1 MSETHLLG
9 LTRNRLFEFD
19 NAVLFAGKFPEKPV
33 ESDCEK
39 AFRMLVEKEQI
50 LSGTVK
56 LNEDSSAELVIGSVE
71 PGIVFS
77 SENLNEIKNN
87 YSLNGLDFSKR
98 LFEITI
104 TADDYFVV
112 AGHTVVADVKSL
124 MRLASLFVGFYNRTN
139 LSVDASKVLTFPD
152 SASLP
157 LEIMSPLTDKLA
169 SELDDR
175 WSKVDSVFSVEDYKS
190 ARQKY
195 VKNRGAVEEKTYT
208 VVSDDFRKLVDFC
221 AENGID
227 FSSLVA
233 YGFYKSLCENVQVEK
248 KHRKLSLFVDRR
260 FFINGAEA
268 CNVGG
273 FDGAVSVSFNK
284 KEQKMNDVE
293 QLKAFHFSCYK
304 GATSCY
310 KSFYEESLLMKIS
323 PAYCDSAYMY
333 IAGQVNNK
341 CSKKLAENYSCKNTR
356 LCSFFGTDL
365 RQNYW
370 SSLSFFDEVLVYTP
384 FKSRYLSNLSLVVNN
399 GAYINFRYNAD
410 AITGDVASRV
420 GEQAVKLILSFVN

>member
-1 MSETHLLG
+1 MSENHILG

-33 ESDCEK
+33 EADCEK
-39 AFRMLVEKEQI
+39 AFKMLVEKEQI
-50 LSGTVK
+50 LSGIIK
-56 LNEDSSAELVIGSVE
+56 LNEDSSAELMLGSFKPE
-71 PGIVFS
+71 IVFS
-77 SENLNEIKNN
+77 SEILSEIKSG
-87 YSLNGLDFSKR
+87 YFLNGLDFSKR
-98 LFEITI
+98 LFEFIV
-104 TADDYFVV
+104 TADNFFVV
-112 AGHTVVADVKSL
+112 AGHTAVADVKSL
-124 MRLASLFVGFYNRTN
+124 MRLASSFVGFYNRTN
-139 LSVDASKVLTFPD
+139 LSVDASKILTFPD

-175 WSKVDSVFSVEDYKS
+175 WRKVNSVFGMEDYKS

-195 VKNRGAVEEKTYT
+195 MNNRGSVEEKTYT
-208 VVSDDFRKLVDFC
+208 VASGDFQKLVGFC
-221 AENGID
+221 TENDVD

-233 YGFYKSLCENVQVEK
+233 YGFYKSLCDNVQVEK
-248 KHRKLSLFVDRR
+248 KHRKLSLSVDRR
-260 FFINGAEA
+260 FFVNGAEL

-284 KEQKMNDVE
+284 KEQKMNGAE
-293 QLKAFHFSCYK
+293 QLKVFHLSCYK

-333 IAGQVNNK
+333 LAGQINNK

-356 LCSFFGTDL
+356 LCRFFGTDL

-370 SSLSFFDEVLVYTP
+370 SSLRFFDDVFVNEP
-384 FKSRYLSNLSLVVNN
+384 FKSRYLSNLSLVVND
-399 GAYINFRYNAD
+399 GAYISFRYNTD
-410 AITGDVASRV
+410 AITQEVASRV
-420 GEQAVKLILSFVN
+420 GEQAIRLILSFVN